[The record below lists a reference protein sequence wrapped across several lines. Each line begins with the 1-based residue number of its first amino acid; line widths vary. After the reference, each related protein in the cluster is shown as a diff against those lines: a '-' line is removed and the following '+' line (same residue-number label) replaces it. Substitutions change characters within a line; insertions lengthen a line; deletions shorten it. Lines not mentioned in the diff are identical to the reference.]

1 MSNASDP
8 PPQSPVGLSVSGLDQ
23 HYGSAQVLRGV
34 GFTIAPGAC
43 LAVLGRNGAG
53 KTTLLRCLTGLI
65 PASRGR
71 IVLDGT
77 DITALAPDRR
87 ARAGLAIV
95 PQGRE
100 IFSDLS
106 VAENLRV
113 AARAHGLDRTGA
125 VDEAVALFPALRSLW
140 SRPGGNLSGGQQQ
153 QLAIARAL
161 ATRPRLIFFD
171 EPTEG
176 IQPSIVSAIETVIEG
191 LKGRITVLLVEQYL
205 EFAVRLAD
213 SFVVLSRGSVVEQGT
228 GETLDHATLS
238 RHIAV

>member
-1 MSNASDP
+1 MSTPSAQAPMRLD
-8 PPQSPVGLSVSGLDQ
+8 VEGLDQ

-34 GFTIAPGAC
+34 ALSIEPGAC

-53 KTTLLRCLTGLI
+53 KTTLLRCLSGLI
-65 PASRGR
+65 PASSGR
-71 IVLDGT
+71 IAFDG
-77 DITALAPDRR
+77 AEVGPLSSDRR
-87 ARAGLAIV
+87 ARAGLATV

-100 IFSDLS
+100 IFSDLT

-113 AARAHGLDRTGA
+113 AARAHGLERTDA
-125 VDEAVALFPALRSLW
+125 IDEAAALFPALRDLW
-140 SRPGGNLSGGQQQ
+140 HRPGGNLSGGQQQ

-161 ATRPRLIFFD
+161 ATRPRLLLLD

-176 IQPSIVSAIETVIEG
+176 IQPSIVSAIEAVIAG

-205 EFAVRLAD
+205 DFAIRLAD
-213 SFVVLSRGSVVEQGT
+213 SCVVLSRGQVVERGT
-228 GETLDHATLS
+228 RGEISHADLS